1 MKASWTYHPRAL
13 TKVLFWYSH
22 QNRPICCMMSKK
34 TYENRTVQ
42 YAIYA
47 GGVTSMQSEE
57 RNRMQARPFDK
68 SYAAV

>member
-1 MKASWTYHPRAL
+1 
-13 TKVLFWYSH
+13 
-22 QNRPICCMMSKK
+22 MMSKK

-47 GGVTSMQSEE
+47 GGVTSLQSEE

-68 SYAAV
+68 SYTAVCNIITFKWDFR